1 MHAVNSTVNTLSL
14 RQATEVI
21 KSPQLPRHRRDHK
34 VPKVPD
40 QILIEKALDPYTIS
54 VAKASFLAKSKKR
67 KKKNQSNASKPNK
80 FQSLKNKVHAASTVQ
95 GLARQASINVG
106 FDFRNPIQ
114 QDHAQ
119 MHGDGQLRP
128 NFAKD
133 HSRISDGSEHSKLF
147 DLGLQ
152 IFFDTY

>member
-67 KKKNQSNASKPNK
+67 KKKNQSNTSKPNK

-106 FDFRNPIQ
+106 FDFRNQ
-114 QDHAQ
+114 QDR
-119 MHGDGQLRP
+119 GDGQLRP
-128 NFAKD
+128 KD
-133 HSRISDGSEHSKLF
+133 HSRESAGSEHSKLF